1 MKKPIIAWSFAY
13 SGRSLEYI
21 KKMTNSLRKFHSEEE
36 LPLIVYGADVYK
48 TLTDENP
55 LNNKRLAPLITRNL
69 IKEYDTVLHLD
80 ADQIITG
87 SLDRLIQMK
96 DYDAAAPYNFNR
108 VDPKRYGIVKV
119 WDIEPKD
126 YFNIGTF
133 LVRSEE
139 FAEHWWSLCNSYHIN
154 NYQYHEQ
161 DLFNIV
167 AHYGNYNI
175 KRLDEWDA
183 KENYGAFYGL
193 ISKGEGLRMKVVNNE
208 LILPKADDGYP
219 LHDTVIKI
227 IHFAGGDQSIDKFNY
242 KIFYN
247 EEVNIFLDKL
257 IDGKKE
263 VKDNLEQ

>member
-1 MKKPIIAWSFAY
+1 MKKPIVAFTFA
-13 SGRSLEYI
+13 SDPKNIEYLR
-21 KKMTNSLRKFHSEEE
+21 KMVNSLRKFHSEEE
-36 LPLIVYGADVYK
+36 LPLITYGSDVIK
-48 TLTDENP
+48 TLRDENP
-55 LNNKRLAPLITRNL
+55 LNNKRLSPLITRNL

-87 SLDRLIQMK
+87 SLDRLIKMK
-96 DYDAAAPYNFNR
+96 DYDAAGPYNLNR
-108 VDPKRYGIVKV
+108 IDPKRYGVVKV

-126 YFNIGTF
+126 YFNLGTF
-133 LVRSEE
+133 AVRSEE

-161 DLFNIV
+161 DIFNIV
-167 AHYGNYNI
+167 AHFGNY
-175 KRLDEWDA
+175 KVVRLDEWDA

-193 ISKGEGLRMKVVNNE
+193 SSKGEGLRMKVVGNE

-219 LHDTVIKI
+219 LHDMVIKI
-227 IHFAGGDQSIDKFNY
+227 IHFAGGDSAVDKFNY

-247 EEVNIFLDKL
+247 DEVNKYLDNL

-263 VKDNLEQ
+263 IKNNLEQ